1 MNIETK
7 ERGGIV
13 KGRTV
18 EHRILCCSIPRI
30 KYLLCPGCDSPV
42 NHLSTRQ
49 FLTVTFVCARKKR
62 NRSRNFE
69 VFLPAPCRPKA
80 AREGYIAKKKVNTGK
95 NLKRKKRYEN
105 SVQTKARKES
115 KHNNQAQKKIAA
127 HALKQLI
134 NSPLLSLSF
143 TTMMYLRIHEPDH
156 PAPVVCL
163 HQISNSHYVVQTREN
178 KK

>member
-1 MNIETK
+1 MKT
-7 ERGGIV
+7 
-13 KGRTV
+13 
-18 EHRILCCSIPRI
+18 
-30 KYLLCPGCDSPV
+30 
-42 NHLSTRQ
+42 LSKQRQ
-49 FLTVTFVCARKKR
+49 
-62 NRSRNFE
+62 E
-69 VFLPAPCRPKA
+69 
-80 AREGYIAKKKVNTGK
+80 KKVNTT
-95 NLKRKKRYEN
+95 
-105 SVQTKARKES
+105 TKPK
-115 KHNNQAQKKIAA
+115 KKIAA